1 MSIIAWIILGA
12 VAGTLASIVLPSR
25 GGLIANII
33 IGILGAF
40 VGGYL
45 FEYFGEAGVTGL
57 NLYSIFVATVGSIV
71 CLWVASLIRG

>member
-25 GGLIANII
+25 GGLIASII